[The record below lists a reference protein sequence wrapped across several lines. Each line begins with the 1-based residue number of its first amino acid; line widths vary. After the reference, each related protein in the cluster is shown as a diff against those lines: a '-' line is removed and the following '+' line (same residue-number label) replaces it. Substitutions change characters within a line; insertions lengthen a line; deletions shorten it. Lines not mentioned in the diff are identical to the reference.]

1 MINEGKGG
9 NVFAPSSCRG
19 LDDNRIGNFF

>member
-9 NVFAPSSCRG
+9 NVFEEELSRRSA
-19 LDDNRIGNFF
+19 

>member
-9 NVFAPSSCRG
+9 NVFEEELSRRSARVYEY
-19 LDDNRIGNFF
+19 L

>member
-9 NVFAPSSCRG
+9 NVFEEELSRRSARVYEY
-19 LDDNRIGNFF
+19 